1 MSEINYFTCKYKKD
15 TKVFHLFENIDLLQ
29 RRLNYLDVNINY
41 LQVNMGNYYNSMNPM
56 PNFVYYNNS
65 LLINPKAPYSQ
76 IPIIPAV

>member
-1 MSEINYFTCKYKKD
+1 MGSVVKEKILK
-15 TKVFHLFENIDLLQ
+15 
-29 RRLNYLDVNINY
+29 DVNLNY
-41 LQVNMGNYYNSMNPM
+41 LQVNLGNYYNSMNPM